1 MLVKKGDIIVRDG
14 IPYEVIVCD
23 EEFFVVGPMQYIAQ
37 ERCMRT
43 DFERLEAYSNDE
55 TVNTLA
61 ELNFA
66 KRIKPAKWVD

>member
-1 MLVKKGDIIVRDG
+1 MVVKKGEIIVRDG

-23 EEFFVVGPMQYIAQ
+23 EQIFVIGPMHYDAEEGCIT
-37 ERCMRT
+37 T
-43 DFERLEAYSNDE
+43 DFEKLEAYSNDE

-66 KRIKPAKWVD
+66 KRIKPEKWVD